1 MNFKNILVI
10 SKWEIKRSKPKF
22 NLNVTLLTLFLFASF
37 TSLFL
42 LSVGMQSSGQVLY
55 SVGISGEDGIINS
68 ALEYDRRFRLVYVDE
83 GEGLNLLGAGR
94 LELLVVVSGDGTGVI
109 YTDSEKSLAALD
121 ALSQALRV
129 YRSTA
134 LWMVDEENVKYAF
147 PLWIQPHYLKRAEE
161 EFQYFTSAFNGERR
175 VEKTPVKKSLQ
186 AGREVSLKPGSL
198 SNSEVVNLVERY
210 RGGAAD
216 TKGISQEESRITLPA
231 IFSPP
236 LPFKSVLLTFLLA
249 FPIYLFSQF
258 YSSSMLEERTNRR
271 AELLLTSPLRGEEV
285 VAGKTLVHFLLAL
298 GSATAVA
305 LILIKRLEAEIILVL
320 IPVILFFLS
329 LSFLASLLSRSYKEN
344 SFIIIFISVIF
355 FSFLFFPAMFVDIH
369 AVSNISPV
377 SMIVSVLEGENVG
390 ISQYIF
396 TTFPLFAIS
405 AVFFSIGTLMF
416 REEVLFSQKSIIN
429 KIFYGINLMWERF
442 EERLACGIAFGIMAA
457 IVAYML
463 ELIFIVALFQVP
475 FPYSLNLMIT
485 LSAFSEEAIKIA
497 FVVGVVRYSKL
508 SPGRTV
514 LLGALCGLGFF
525 IGEKLIALVTLSQIY
540 NSMFG
545 SVIFLGGYLF
555 RTLVLH
561 VVLTSASALGL
572 VWSRGRVNRNF
583 LLILFLVGAAH
594 LLYNYSVVGGIR

>member
-37 TSLFL
+37 TALFL
-42 LSVGMQSSGQVLY
+42 FSVGMQSSGQVLY
-55 SVGISGEDGIINS
+55 SAGISGEDRIINS
-68 ALEYDRRFRLVYVDE
+68 ALEYDRRFRLFYVDE
-83 GEGLNLLGAGR
+83 EEGLDLLGTGG
-94 LELLVVVSGDGTGVI
+94 LDLLVVVSGEGTRVI

-129 YRSTA
+129 YRSMA
-134 LWMVDEENVKYAF
+134 LWVVDEENVKYAF

-161 EFQYFTSAFNGERR
+161 FQYFTSAFNEERG
-175 VEKTPVKKSLQ
+175 VEEAPVKKGLQ
-186 AGREVSLKPGSL
+186 EGEVSLKPSSL

-210 RGGAAD
+210 RGSAAD

-236 LPFKSVLLTFLLA
+236 LPFRSVLLTFLLA

-305 LILIKRLEAEIILVL
+305 LILIKRVEAEIILVL

-369 AVSNISPV
+369 TVSNISPV
-377 SMIVSVLEGENVG
+377 SMIVSVLEGGNVG
-390 ISQYIF
+390 VSQYIF

-405 AVFFSIGTLMF
+405 AVLFFIGALMF
-416 REEVLFSQKSIIN
+416 REEVLFSQKSITH
-429 KIFYGINLMWERF
+429 KIFYGINIMWERF
-442 EERLACGIAFGIMAA
+442 EGRLACGVVFGIMAA

-540 NSMFG
+540 NSLFG

-555 RTLVLH
+555 RTLMLH
-561 VVLTSASALGL
+561 VMLTSASALGL

-583 LLILFLVGAAH
+583 LLVLFLVSAAH
-594 LLYNYSVVGGIR
+594 LLYNYSVVGGIQ